1 MEYKGQDVR
10 KSREI
15 SLSKS
20 AQKSDLVLDKD
31 IFSVLF
37 DKDIRRVYIYKKADR
52 LVKALHMIRPGF
64 SYSVAIRD
72 KIDAI
77 AVGIIDAAVLPPQ
90 SSRDTLAR
98 HLLALSSILDA
109 ACESGTLSPMNAGI
123 LMREAHALLGEVC
136 EYEEPGIALSRVP
149 TIADLDRATMRRP
162 AKGLRKNAEFR
173 DGQPFAQ
180 KRTHKGHIKDEINIR
195 SSMILSILKDKNQA
209 YIKDIST
216 LMRDVSEKTIQ
227 RDLQALVRSGHV
239 IAQGK
244 KRWTTYALKAPETQ
258 EIT

>member
-180 KRTHKGHIKDEINIR
+180 KSTHKGHIYSHARCEREDHTAR
-195 SSMILSILKDKNQA
+195 SSGARKERTCYRAGKEAVDHLRSKSSRNAGNNLKTRYLLTFTPRSD
-209 YIKDIST
+209 T
-216 LMRDVSEKTIQ
+216 LR
-227 RDLQALVRSGHV
+227 LL
-239 IAQGK
+239 
-244 KRWTTYALKAPETQ
+244 W
-258 EIT
+258 